1 MKKEEENS
9 LSSSNEVINRKF
21 EPALHKNINIKI
33 LFKEEKIKNILMKNK
48 IEKKIIDKFDGKF
61 ITDKD
66 LESVSLFEIKGKKK
80 EKRNKNDGNSKKKQV
95 NSETRRGRKNK
106 NDNIKG
112 NHDKNAPD
120 NIIKKCKRIFF
131 KYIIIFINSLIKTY
145 KTNHQENYEFKN
157 LSYEN
162 YVNNLKKD
170 KEIILLNMPLKD
182 LVSLDVSNK
191 YASNASFNKEK
202 MEKIL
207 EEEKDNTIINSIL
220 NMTFGEWIDVFTF
233 KNEINYYLEFNELQD
248 VLIDLYNKEDKEYFS
263 RFIFYLFNYKNW
275 FQNKKPRKPKKRKN

>member
-1 MKKEEENS
+1 MNATKEIIENNLNKK
-9 LSSSNEVINRKF
+9 IN
-21 EPALHKNINIKI
+21 LNIAFN
-33 LFKEEKIKNILMKNK
+33 EEKIKKILSQNGV
-48 IEKKIIDKFDGKF
+48 KKEIIDKINGNY
-61 ITDKD
+61 ITKKEK
-66 LESVSLFEIKGKKK
+66 ESVSLFEIKQKQ
-80 EKRNKNDGNSKKKQV
+80 KRNKNTNDSNDSEEKTNFDIGRKKKTD
-95 NSETRRGRKNK
+95 NTKRK
-106 NDNIKG
+106 
-112 NHDKNAPD
+112 HDKNVPD

-131 KYIIIFINSLIKTY
+131 KYIIIFINSIIKTY

-275 FQNKKPRKPKKRKN
+275 FQNKKPRKPKKKKELMLIKY

>member
-1 MKKEEENS
+1 MNATKEIIENNLNKK
-9 LSSSNEVINRKF
+9 IN
-21 EPALHKNINIKI
+21 LNIAFN
-33 LFKEEKIKNILMKNK
+33 EEKIKKILSQNGV
-48 IEKKIIDKFDGKF
+48 KKEIIDKINGNY
-61 ITDKD
+61 ITKKEK
-66 LESVSLFEIKGKKK
+66 ESVSLFEIKQKQTRTKNPNDSNDSEEKTNFDVGRKKK
-80 EKRNKNDGNSKKKQV
+80 TDNTKRK
-95 NSETRRGRKNK
+95 
-106 NDNIKG
+106 
-112 NHDKNAPD
+112 HDKNVPD

-131 KYIIIFINSLIKTY
+131 KYIIIFINSIIKTY

-275 FQNKKPRKPKKRKN
+275 FQNKKPRKPKKKKELMLIKY

>member
-1 MKKEEENS
+1 MNATKEIIENNLNKK
-9 LSSSNEVINRKF
+9 IN
-21 EPALHKNINIKI
+21 LNIAFN
-33 LFKEEKIKNILMKNK
+33 EEKIKKILSQNGV
-48 IEKKIIDKFDGKF
+48 KKEIIDKINGNY
-61 ITDKD
+61 ITKKEK
-66 LESVSLFEIKGKKK
+66 ESVSLFEIKQKQKRTKNPNDSNDSEEKTNFDIGRKKK
-80 EKRNKNDGNSKKKQV
+80 TDNTKRK
-95 NSETRRGRKNK
+95 
-106 NDNIKG
+106 
-112 NHDKNAPD
+112 HDKNVPD

-131 KYIIIFINSLIKTY
+131 KYIIIFINSIIKTY

-233 KNEINYYLEFNELQD
+233 KKEINYYLEFNELQD

>member
-1 MKKEEENS
+1 MNATKEIIENNLNKK
-9 LSSSNEVINRKF
+9 IN
-21 EPALHKNINIKI
+21 LNIAFN
-33 LFKEEKIKNILMKNK
+33 EEKIKKILSQNGV
-48 IEKKIIDKFDGKF
+48 KKEIIDKINGNY
-61 ITDKD
+61 ITKKEK
-66 LESVSLFEIKGKKK
+66 ESVSLFEIKQKQKRTKNPNDSNDSEEKTNFDKGRKKK
-80 EKRNKNDGNSKKKQV
+80 TDNTKRK
-95 NSETRRGRKNK
+95 
-106 NDNIKG
+106 
-112 NHDKNAPD
+112 HDKNVPD

-131 KYIIIFINSLIKTY
+131 KYIIIFINSIIKTH

-233 KNEINYYLEFNELQD
+233 KNEINYYFEFNELQD

>member
-1 MKKEEENS
+1 MNATKEIIENNLNKK
-9 LSSSNEVINRKF
+9 IN
-21 EPALHKNINIKI
+21 LNIAFN
-33 LFKEEKIKNILMKNK
+33 EEKIKKILSQNGV
-48 IEKKIIDKFDGKF
+48 KKEIIDKINGNY
-61 ITDKD
+61 ITKKEK
-66 LESVSLFEIKGKKK
+66 ESVSLFEIKQKQKRTKNPNDSNDSEEKTNFDIGRKKK
-80 EKRNKNDGNSKKKQV
+80 TDNTKRK
-95 NSETRRGRKNK
+95 
-106 NDNIKG
+106 
-112 NHDKNAPD
+112 HDKNVPD

-131 KYIIIFINSLIKTY
+131 KYIIIFINSIIKSYT
-145 KTNHQENYEFKN
+145 TNHQENYEFKN

-162 YVNNLKKD
+162 YVNNLKKV

-233 KNEINYYLEFNELQD
+233 KKEINYYLEFNELQD